1 MHSAEGAM
9 FPIGKHKLSLQEI
22 SDYWSREI
30 QPPASGKEL
39 YRLLESAWWLGEIR
53 GDSAI
58 SRLQLLKKMFMVM
71 RERDDL
77 GIVFIVG
84 QDAGPPPVEKLLP
97 DGSLLVDIRHEIP
110 VPSSETN
117 DWDESACKD
126 AFHTLAQ
133 TLSFET
139 YPEIAPGLAYIELS
153 HDEFVRWLQ
162 NHGYSVPQF
171 WAPSPFK
178 SKKPSLVSAE
188 NRAIKALGSYLVHN
202 SDLKR
207 ADAAK
212 WCRMAGFQLTG
223 RGFQSRVWPKAR
235 VRAGLKETASPGR
248 KRKSSR

>member
-1 MHSAEGAM
+1 MTAEGAM
-9 FPIGKHKLSLQEI
+9 FPIGKYKLSLHEI

-30 QPPASGKEL
+30 QPPASGNEL
-39 YRLLESAWWLGEIR
+39 YRLLESAWWVGEIR

-58 SRLQLLKKMFMVM
+58 SRLQLLKKMFTAM

-77 GIVFIVG
+77 GIVFIVR

-97 DGSLLVDIRHEIP
+97 DGSLLVDIRHEIR

-133 TLSFET
+133 TLSFES

-153 HDEFVRWLQ
+153 YDEFVRWLQ
-162 NHGYSVPQF
+162 NRGYSVPQF
-171 WAPSPFK
+171 WAPLPFK
-178 SKKPSLVSAE
+178 SKKRSLASDE
-188 NRAIKALGSYLVHN
+188 DGAIEALSLYLVQN

-207 ADAAK
+207 VDAAE
-212 WCRMAGFQLTG
+212 WCRREGFQLTG
-223 RGFQSRVWPKAR
+223 RGFQSRVWPNAR
-235 VRAGLKETASPGR
+235 IRAGLKGTASPGR
-248 KRKSSR
+248 KRKSLR